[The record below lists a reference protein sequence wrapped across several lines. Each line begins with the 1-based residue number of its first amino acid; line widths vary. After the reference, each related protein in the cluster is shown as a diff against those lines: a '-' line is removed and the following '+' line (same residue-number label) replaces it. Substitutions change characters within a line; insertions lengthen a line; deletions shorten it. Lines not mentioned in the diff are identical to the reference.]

1 MADTERKPLPGQ
13 TPRGTSGGSG
23 CGAAFFI
30 AFGLPFLA
38 VGAGVLVLAARGGLR
53 TTQTGDPVPAW
64 LAWAVGLLFF
74 GAGAFLALRLG
85 VGSLV
90 DRSRL
95 KARRALHPDEPW
107 RADYDWDPAGATYNA
122 SSSLPAQLAV
132 TAFMTLLLA
141 PFNYFTFYQPAP
153 DVPTWARFLVGF
165 FDLILVLVVIGIVMT
180 LVQQAKYGRARLA
193 YQSFP
198 FFLGDKLGARL
209 GSSRPIGQFKKMTFT
224 LRCIE
229 ERTETTRSQGKTT
242 IRTVCDQ
249 LWCDEV
255 ALEGGAMREGNEV
268 PVSFDLPMGDYGTRL
283 AEAPARY
290 WELAVVADTPG
301 LDFSAKF
308 LMPVYGQGREIG
320 EQALVPA
327 QAP

>member
-23 CGAAFFI
+23 CAGAFFI

-38 VGAGVLVLAARGGLR
+38 AGAVVLALVARGGLR
-53 TTQTGDPVPAW
+53 STQGGEPVPAW
-64 LAWAVGLLFF
+64 LAWSVGFLFF
-74 GAGAFLALRLG
+74 GAGAFVALKLG

-95 KARRALHPDEPW
+95 KSRRALHPDEPW
-107 RADYDWDPAGATYNA
+107 RADHSWDPAGATHSPG
-122 SSSLPAQLAV
+122 SSVPGQLAV
-132 TAFMTLLLA
+132 MAFMALLLA
-141 PFNYFTFYQPAP
+141 PFNYFSFYAP
-153 DVPTWARFLVGF
+153 PRDIPTWARLLVAF
-165 FDLILVLVVIGIVMT
+165 FDLILILVVVGVVMS

-193 YQSFP
+193 YPSFP
-198 FFLGDKLGARL
+198 FFLGDTLTARL

-242 IRTVCDQ
+242 VRTVCDH
-249 LWCDEV
+249 LWSDEV
-255 ALEGGAMREGNEV
+255 VLEGGAVREGNEV
-268 PVSFDLPMGDYGTRL
+268 PLRFELPSGDYGTRL
-283 AEAPARY
+283 AEPPARY

-308 LMPVYGQGREIG
+308 LVPVYARGREIRD
-320 EQALVPA
+320 QALSIP
-327 QAP
+327 